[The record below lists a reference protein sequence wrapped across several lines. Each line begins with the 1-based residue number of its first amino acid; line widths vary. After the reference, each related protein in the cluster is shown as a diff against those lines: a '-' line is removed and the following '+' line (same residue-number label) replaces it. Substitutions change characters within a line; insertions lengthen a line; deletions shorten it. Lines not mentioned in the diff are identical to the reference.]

1 MQFWLIMFLMWI
13 DKITLALVEELSRK
27 WKILCITVHNT
38 RHETRNDVEK
48 KVDPPVYHLLKCC

>member
-38 RHETRNDVEK
+38 CHETRNDVEK
-48 KVDPPVYHLLKCC
+48 KLIRLFITC